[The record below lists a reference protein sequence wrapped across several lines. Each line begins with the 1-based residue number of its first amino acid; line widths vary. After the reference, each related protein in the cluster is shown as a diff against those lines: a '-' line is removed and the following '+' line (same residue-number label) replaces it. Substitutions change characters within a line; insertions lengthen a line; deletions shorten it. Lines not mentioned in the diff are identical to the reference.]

1 MEELFKS
8 FKLLKGKN
16 DSTNINNLNFN
27 IYENYNYILK
37 IKFGTQTSYKI
48 DNENEITIESD
59 KYDDINKLPDFKKF
73 FKYNILEDN
82 IKKKEEDE
90 NEDEDIKH
98 KNIFYLFYK
107 FIYKLRSIFIKEENK
122 GLFEDLYKIHVEYK
136 NNIIKELDKPTAPPD
151 NEIKGGDN
159 LSELEKKFN
168 DKNFNNNNNIIEELK
183 FSNKNLIIDYIN
195 FIKTIIKNIEDDK
208 EELPIDFQL
217 AIRLIIDKFQLN
229 IKNKTSDEELYENIN
244 VYLKRYNKKERN
256 EYLKQLS
263 KIDPLLNI
271 ETGTWLTFINDKTI
285 SGNIINQIKII
296 QEYYDKIVYYLKN
309 GISKEEYE
317 KHNELTLGST
327 KFEVHITN
335 EYIRRLELIE
345 KKIKNNDKISE
356 DDINFYKNFDVN
368 LLMYYDETKEKLKD
382 DKEQLDKLEKKYKT
396 ALDLYIKLHDSELTN
411 NIEKKLVEGDFKKNN
426 EIYFKDYIFLFR
438 IILTSFVYLCIVTI
452 IFIFFLSILGLLTFI
467 YDLIENLFI
476 LFINRNNGYGINAN
490 SLDYRFKD
498 IIKCSK
504 DNFSYDR
511 FYILNGQRQN
521 ITIFNICSYIIY
533 CLIFYVMLYVLI
545 LIYSKIIEKQFIGDI
560 SEIDP
565 NYPFIIL
572 AIIFFAYSLIHLFI
586 YKYIFRDLV
595 FRPYKRLDNE
605 EKEIDKII
613 DKHILIL
620 NQNSEDSNDI
630 LIDNDFFNLIFDAS
644 RIDELNKYFL
654 MEINNKNLSKCLT
667 QKIMIYNLYN
677 YFHEYLIFDKNIQDL
692 FIEYCTN
699 DSNNKPPY
707 DPKNPDGFKTTFISL
722 INVNETKLIRKYHE
736 ELEYNEQITDENLDF
751 YNSINKIVDKAIGE
765 INSKIISYNKTS
777 LPFIIT
783 ILYIILILVFNFG
796 ILYLI
801 LTLITIKKEE
811 ESPFNEYI
819 VKISIYLMDYIF
831 NPIVNYIKTFFK

>member
-1 MEELFKS
+1 MNELFKA
-8 FKLLKGKN
+8 FKLFKEKN
-16 DSTNINNLNFN
+16 NSNNLNDL
-27 IYENYNYILK
+27 NYNIFEQYEDIK
-37 IKFGTQTSYKI
+37 NIKFEKITNYEIINDNKIKI
-48 DNENEITIESD
+48 DNKE
-59 KYDDINKLPDFKKF
+59 YDDDTNLPDFKEL
-73 FKYNILEDN
+73 FKLDFESIQD
-82 IKKKEEDE
+82 KRKQ
-90 NEDEDIKH
+90 
-98 KNIFYLFYK
+98 KNIFYIFFNFISKLKELF
-107 FIYKLRSIFIKEENK
+107 RENSDIFQ
-122 GLFEDLYKIHVEYK
+122 DLYKIH
-136 NNIIKELDKPTAPPD
+136 KENLEKILKKINEPTAPD
-151 NEIKGGDN
+151 NITGGDKF
-159 LSELEKKFN
+159 SDLEEKIKI
-168 DKNFNNNNNIIEELK
+168 KNFNNNNNIIDNFN
-183 FSNKNLIIDYIN
+183 FSLKNLVIDYKN
-195 FIKTIIKNIEDDK
+195 FIKKIEEDNQ
-208 EELPIDFQL
+208 ELPDEFQI
-217 AIRLIIDKFQLN
+217 AIRIIIDKFQLD
-229 IKNKTSDEELYENIN
+229 IKNKTSDEELYDKIN
-244 VYLKRYNKKERN
+244 VYLKRYNRKQRED
-256 EYLKQLS
+256 YLKQLS

-271 ETGTWLTFINDKTI
+271 EKGTWLTFINDETI
-285 SGNIINQIKII
+285 SGNIKNQIKII

-309 GISKEEYE
+309 GISKEEFE
-317 KHNELTLGST
+317 KQTQITSSSED
-327 KFEVHITN
+327 FEIHITN

-356 DDINFYKNFDVN
+356 DDINFYKNYDVN
-368 LLMYYDETKEKLKD
+368 LLIYYDEQKEKLKD
-382 DKEQLDKLEKKYKT
+382 DKEQINKLEKIYKK
-396 ALDLYIKLHDSELTN
+396 ALDLYIKLHDSELTT
-411 NIEKKLVEGDFKKNN
+411 NIEKKLEEGDFKKNN
-426 EIYFKDYIFLFR
+426 EIYWKDYIFLFK
-438 IILTSFVYLCIVTI
+438 IVLTSFVYLCIVTI

-498 IIKCSK
+498 IIKCSR

-533 CLIFYVMLYVLI
+533 CLIFYIMLYVLI
-545 LIYSKIIEKQFIGDI
+545 LMYSKIIEKQLIGDI

-605 EKEIDKII
+605 EIEIDKII

-630 LIDNDFFNLIFDAS
+630 LIDNDFFDLIFDAS

-699 DSNNKPPY
+699 DYTNKPPY
-707 DPKNPDGFKTTFISL
+707 DPKKPDGFKATFISL
-722 INVNETKLIRKYHE
+722 ININETKLIRKYHE
-736 ELEYNEQITDENLDF
+736 ELEYNEQITDENLEF
-751 YNSINKIVDKAIGE
+751 YNNINKIVDKAIGE

-811 ESPFNEYI
+811 SPFNQYI
-819 VKISIYLMDYIF
+819 VLVSEYLMNYIF